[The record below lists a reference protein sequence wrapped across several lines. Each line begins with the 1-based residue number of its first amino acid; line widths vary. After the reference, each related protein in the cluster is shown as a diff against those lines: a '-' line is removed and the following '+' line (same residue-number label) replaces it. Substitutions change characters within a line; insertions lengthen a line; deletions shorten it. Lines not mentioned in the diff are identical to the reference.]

1 MTIKIGIEGL
11 KISLEHDAEAL
22 NLAILKEN
30 DAISDR
36 KSKQTAYDNS
46 LSAFQI
52 GVQETLAA
60 NAVVRKV
67 D

>member
-1 MTIKIGIEGL
+1 MSIKIGIEGL

-22 NLAILKEN
+22 NLAIVKEA
-30 DAISDR
+30 DAIADR
-36 KSKQTAYDNS
+36 KSKQVAYDNS
-46 LSAFQI
+46 LSAFHI

-60 NAVVRKV
+60 TAVVRKV

>member
-1 MTIKIGIEGL
+1 MSIKIGIEGL

-22 NLAILKEN
+22 NLAVVKEN
-30 DAISDR
+30 DAVCHR
-36 KSKQTAYDNS
+36 KSCQTAYDNS
-46 LSAFQI
+46 LSAFQVGCAEI
-52 GVQETLAA
+52 LTA